1 MENFIFC
8 AVYSSTRICDIYK
21 FIQVDYYICYETP
34 FIVFANVIP
43 SFYSLM
49 VEIDPVFRRCDK
61 RFPVSVLD
69 QKNMDERSESMLPLN
84 SDSGKSSELDGNAIS
99 SNSESDGDDN
109 GPLKVNDLNMLEE
122 KTTEENM
129 NCEKV
134 LSKDKLSPLDGQQL
148 LIDPNKGLTTPLR
161 GILKNRENVTPTRKC
176 LDLAENTKY
185 NTECNSGRRMPVS
198 KSKFSSFQNIQKVP
212 SENKENSTFPRT
224 VLSDKTNIPNERIQW
239 TKPNLQYDSALNDE
253 LVCLHANSVLRRA
266 KRVNSMF
273 DLDLDEKDSPFNR
286 RNVQLNST
294 EVASMSSCET
304 VGISLNEVTSLNN
317 VSTFENSAKAS
328 QNNLQ
333 QSDSGV
339 GSMEISNANNQSKTK
354 EIKTPLA
361 IVGAKSVS
369 PMLSFDGLS
378 LYTPFSNKV
387 NDNSNWQ
394 GSKIHNKMNYRNRIS
409 FYRSHSWP
417 DDDTSPFLASS
428 LLVPRSRVTPRATLR
443 STSRSRLKHLTGKY
457 VRTINN

>member
-1 MENFIFC
+1 
-8 AVYSSTRICDIYK
+8 
-21 FIQVDYYICYETP
+21 
-34 FIVFANVIP
+34 
-43 SFYSLM
+43 M
-49 VEIDPVFRRCDK
+49 VEIEPLFPCCDK
-61 RFPVSVLD
+61 RFPVSILD
-69 QKNMDERSESMLPLN
+69 QKNMDERIDSTFPLN
-84 SDSGKSSELDGNAIS
+84 SDNGKSSELDGDAIS
-99 SNSESDGDDN
+99 SNSDSDGDDN
-109 GPLKVNDLNMLEE
+109 GPLNLNDLNMLEE
-122 KTTEENM
+122 KTTDENM

-134 LSKDKLSPLDGQQL
+134 LSKDKLSPLDGQQQ

-161 GILKNRENVTPTRKC
+161 GILKNRENATPTRKC
-176 LDLAENTKY
+176 LDLVEDTRY

-198 KSKFSSFQNIQKVP
+198 IPKFSSYQNIQNVP
-212 SENKENSTFPRT
+212 SEKKENSIFSRS

-239 TKPNLQYDSALNDE
+239 TKPSLQYDSALNDE

-273 DLDLDEKDSPFNR
+273 DIDFDEKDSPFNR
-286 RNVQLNST
+286 RKVQLNST

-304 VGISLNEVTSLNN
+304 VGQSLNEVTSLNN

-339 GSMEISNANNQSKTK
+339 GSMEISNVNNQSKTK

-387 NDNSNWQ
+387 NGNSNLQ
-394 GSKIHNKMNYRNRIS
+394 GSKIHNKLSYRNRIS
-409 FYRSHSWP
+409 LYRSHSWP
-417 DDDTSPFLASS
+417 DDENSPFLASS

-443 STSRSRLKHLTGKY
+443 STGRSRLKHLTGKY
-457 VRTINN
+457 VRNTNN